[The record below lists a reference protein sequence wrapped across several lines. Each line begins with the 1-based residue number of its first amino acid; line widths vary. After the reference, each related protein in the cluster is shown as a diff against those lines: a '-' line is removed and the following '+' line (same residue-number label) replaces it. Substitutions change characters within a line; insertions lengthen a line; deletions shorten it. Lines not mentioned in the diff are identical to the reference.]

1 MRLHGRH
8 PYPWDPRFSFSHWHV
23 QWHIGDNWISQLL
36 LPPASVSGKL
46 LVALDLYGA
55 IGDVSQ
61 HKAPFTD
68 LVKNAGELFNLSVSD
83 ASTIKGNILERK
95 TKRTTFIDAL
105 RASLKNDGFGRGWYS
120 ILYKEKYIPRCTSLC
135 LFYFLSSELCQR
147 KKQRQLW
154 VTSN

>member
-1 MRLHGRH
+1 MF
-8 PYPWDPRFSFSHWHV
+8 FSGTESK
-23 QWHIGDNWISQLL
+23 
-36 LPPASVSGKL
+36 PAPFRWLGTKTELYEL

-68 LVKNAGELFNLSVSD
+68 LVKHAGDLFNLSVSD

-105 RASLKNDGFGRGWYS
+105 RASLKSDGFGRG
-120 ILYKEKYIPRCTSLC
+120 
-135 LFYFLSSELCQR
+135 
-147 KKQRQLW
+147 
-154 VTSN
+154 